1 MLVKIQL
8 FIVCSFRWISKLLV
22 FIHWSL
28 IEFWGD
34 KIMWNILV
42 INLFVF
48 LLEKKIII
56 KSVLVVILGQA
67 RVRVS

>member
-1 MLVKIQL
+1 
-8 FIVCSFRWISKLLV
+8 
-22 FIHWSL
+22 
-28 IEFWGD
+28 
-34 KIMWNILV
+34 MWNILV